1 GRLFREFALTVTAAV
16 AVSCLVSLTL
26 APMLCSRF
34 LKVPHEHG
42 WLYRGIEAGFNALV
56 SAYRRTLD
64 VVLRHQAITLGVFF
78 ATLALTIAMAI
89 QIPKGFFPIQ
99 DTGLI
104 AGVSEAAQ
112 ATSPEEM
119 MRLQRVIG
127 EVILRDPDVQAFNSQ
142 TGANDAPSTA
152 NTRRFFIVLQ

>member
-1 GRLFREFALTVTAAV
+1 GMI
-16 AVSCLVSLTL
+16 S
-26 APMLCSRF
+26 
-34 LKVPHEHG
+34 G
-42 WLYRGIEAGFNALV
+42 
-56 SAYRRTLD
+56 YRRTLD
-64 VVLRHQAITLGVFF
+64 IVLRHQAITLAAFF
-78 ATLALTIAMAI
+78 ATLALTVVMAI

-112 ATSPEEM
+112 GTPPEEM
-119 MRLQRVIG
+119 MRLQRVLG